1 MKFSR
6 KARDASALE
15 QSLVEHGL
23 AQVRPK
29 TIEVL
34 YSGRTDR
41 EVKQRS
47 MRDAMDEI
55 DSKLIM
61 YQYNKNRSLS
71 YNSGSWSLFFWCRYD
86 HDRDE
91 LDMSY
96 CTLTVN
102 TNLSAETA
110 ELVVSETVKVLDEK
124 FSAVPEVYVT
134 VFDGAVR
141 DCNRIEDEARRLSP
155 AIVGRTVTY
164 RGMGGKIVST
174 RSGLAFLK
182 KRART
187 RGYILQAEELLQ
199 LAWSLENTVS
209 GVIA

>member
-6 KARDASALE
+6 KAREASALE
-15 QSLVEHGL
+15 QALFEHGL
-23 AQVRPK
+23 AQARPR
-29 TIEVL
+29 TIEVF
-34 YSGRTDR
+34 YAGRTAH
-41 EVKQRS
+41 EVKQQS

-86 HDRDE
+86 NDRDE

-102 TNLSAETA
+102 TKLSSEAA

-124 FSAVPEVYVT
+124 FSAVPDVYVT
-134 VFDGAVR
+134 VFDGIVR
-141 DCNRIEDEARRLSP
+141 DCNHIEDEARRLSP
-155 AIVGRTVTY
+155 AIIGKAATY
-164 RGMGGKIVST
+164 RGMDGKIVST

-187 RGYILQAEELLQ
+187 RGYILQPEELLQ
-199 LAWSLENTVS
+199 LAWSMENTER
-209 GVIA
+209 GAFA

>member
-34 YSGRTDR
+34 YSGRTDH

-47 MRDAMDEI
+47 VRDAMDEI
-55 DSKLIM
+55 DSKLTM

-71 YNSGSWSLFFWCRYD
+71 YNNGNWSLFFWCRYD
-86 HDRDE
+86 NDRDE

-102 TNLSAETA
+102 TNLSPEEA

-134 VFDGAVR
+134 VFDGVVK

-155 AIVGRTVTY
+155 AIIGRPATY
-164 RGMGGKIVST
+164 RGMDGKIVAT

-199 LAWSLENTVS
+199 LAWSLENTAP